1 MKTFSISKEPTPF
14 VPLHHFIN
22 KVDQVILQNMDKQ
35 TFCMADLQKELFMSS
50 SQIYRKIKQET
61 GHSPSVYIRN
71 MRLNYAY
78 QLVRQSD
85 LSFSEIAFRVGF
97 NSLAYF
103 SRCFAKYYGTPPSSF
118 RYIKS

>member
-1 MKTFSISKEPTPF
+1 MKTSSISKEPTVF
-14 VPLHHFIN
+14 ASTHQFMN
-22 KVDQVILQNMDKQ
+22 KVDEVILEHMNEE
-35 TFCMADLQKELFMSS
+35 TFCIADLQQELLMSS
-50 SQIYRKIKQET
+50 SQIYRKIKQKT

-71 MRLNYAY
+71 TRLNYAY

-103 SRCFAKYYGTPPSSF
+103 SRCFTNYYGAPPSGF
-118 RYIKS
+118 RYV